1 VYDLVIS
8 PGAVDKNGVEYWYW
22 AGGTSMASPHVAG
35 VAALITG
42 KHPGYSPS
50 QIEAALR
57 VSSDDLGKPGRDDFF
72 GHGRVNASKAAD
84 E

>member
-1 VYDLVIS
+1 V
-8 PGAVDKNGVEYWYW
+8 
-22 AGGTSMASPHVAG
+22 TR

-50 QIEAALR
+50 QVEAAL
-57 VSSDDLGKPGRDDFF
+57 SSDDLGKPGRDDFF
-72 GHGRVNASKAAD
+72 GHGRVNASKAVD